1 MDNGNLDMDQN
12 LGTGD
17 GQTQNPQVDDNNHD
31 GNILDN
37 QNDDIQDKQEEQD
50 IFDPTKMT
58 FDDVETSFNGYDLS
72 SLKEKIDTSED
83 SIKALETY
91 TNKFQELGLS
101 QEQVLGIVGFMAE
114 QGAEAQS
121 PQGIKEELNKHLTFE
136 EKRAYQAN
144 CNLLQRALKGTPEE
158 KFFNAIASDP
168 YAIKVL
174 GRVINYAKGSNN
186 VSAAKT
192 ERETRANT
200 YISGEEGVKQ
210 FNEFLSSSPI
220 NEEAIKAKVKEIQGK
235 IINQEELSYFN
246 QIVGEI

>member
-1 MDNGNLDMDQN
+1 MDGDNLDVNQN
-12 LGTGD
+12 LEMEE
-17 GQTQNPQVDDNNHD
+17 QTQNPQGDNNNPD
-31 GNILDN
+31 ILDN
-37 QNDDIQDKQEEQD
+37 QNNDIQDKQEEQD
-50 IFDPTKMT
+50 TFDPTKMT

-72 SLKEKIDTSED
+72 SLKEKIDTNED
-83 SIKALETY
+83 SVKALESY
-91 TNKFQELGLS
+91 TSKFQELGLS

-114 QGAEAQS
+114 QGEQAQS
-121 PQGIKEELNKHLTFE
+121 PQGIRDELNKHLTFE

-174 GRVINYAKGSNN
+174 GRVINFAKGGNN
-186 VSAAKT
+186 VSAVRT
-192 ERETRANT
+192 ERETRTNT

-210 FNEFLSSSPI
+210 FNEFLSSSSI
-220 NEEAIKAKVKEIQGK
+220 NEEAIKDKVKEIRGK
-235 IINQEELSYFN
+235 IINQEELNYFN

>member
-1 MDNGNLDMDQN
+1 MDDDNLEVNQNLD
-12 LGTGD
+12 TGD
-17 GQTQNPQVDDNNHD
+17 GQTQNPQGDDNNLD
-31 GNILDN
+31 ILDN
-37 QNDDIQDKQEEQD
+37 QNDDIQSKEGEGD

-72 SLKEKIDTSED
+72 SLKEKIDTNED
-83 SIKALETY
+83 SVKALESY
-91 TNKFQELGLS
+91 TSKFQELGLS

-114 QGAEAQS
+114 QGEQAQS

-174 GRVINYAKGSNN
+174 GRVINFAKGGNN
-186 VSAAKT
+186 VSAARI
-192 ERETRANT
+192 ERETRTNT

-210 FNEFLSSSPI
+210 FNEFLSSSSI
-220 NEEAIKAKVKEIQGK
+220 DEEAVKAKVKEIRGK

>member
-1 MDNGNLDMDQN
+1 MDGENLDVNQN
-12 LGTGD
+12 LDTGD
-17 GQTQNPQVDDNNHD
+17 EQTKNPQGDDNLD
-31 GNILDN
+31 ILDN
-37 QNDDIQDKQEEQD
+37 QNNDKQLEED

-101 QEQVLGIVGFMAE
+101 QEQVLGIVGFMVE
-114 QGAEAQS
+114 QGEQSQS
-121 PQGIKEELNKHLTFE
+121 PQGIREELNKHLTFE

-174 GRVINYAKGSNN
+174 GRVINFAKGGNN

-200 YISGEEGVKQ
+200 YISGDKAVDIFNKYLSESLGKGIDDKEKTKKANELRSMLATEEDKKY
-210 FNEFLSSSPI
+210 FNE
-220 NEEAIKAKVKEIQGK
+220 
-235 IINQEELSYFN
+235 IITY
-246 QIVGEI
+246 

>member
-1 MDNGNLDMDQN
+1 MDDDNLEVNQN
-12 LGTGD
+12 LETGD
-17 GQTQNPQVDDNNHD
+17 GQTQNPQGDDNNLD
-31 GNILDN
+31 ILDN
-37 QNDDIQDKQEEQD
+37 QNDDIQDKEVEGD

-72 SLKEKIDTSED
+72 SLKEKIDTNED
-83 SIKALETY
+83 SVKALESY
-91 TNKFQELGLS
+91 TSKFQELGLS

-114 QGAEAQS
+114 QGEQAQS

-174 GRVINYAKGSNN
+174 GRVINFAKGGNN
-186 VSAAKT
+186 VSAART
-192 ERETRANT
+192 ERETRTNS

-210 FNEFLSSSPI
+210 FNEFLSSSSI
-220 NEEAIKAKVKEIQGK
+220 NEEAVKAKVKEIRGK

>member
-1 MDNGNLDMDQN
+1 MDGDNLDVNPN
-12 LGTGD
+12 LEMEE
-17 GQTQNPQVDDNNHD
+17 QTQNPQGDDNNPD
-31 GNILDN
+31 ILDN
-37 QNDDIQDKQEEQD
+37 KNDDTQDKQEEQD
-50 IFDPTKMT
+50 IFDPAKVT

-72 SLKEKIDTSED
+72 SLKEKINSNED
-83 SIKALETY
+83 SVKALESY
-91 TNKFQELGLS
+91 TSKFQELGLS

-114 QGAEAQS
+114 QGEQAQS

-174 GRVINYAKGSNN
+174 GRVINFAKGGNN

-192 ERETRANT
+192 ERETRTNT
-200 YISGEEGVKQ
+200 YISGDKAVDIFNKYLSESLGKGIDDKEKAKKANELRSMLATEEDKKY
-210 FNEFLSSSPI
+210 FNE
-220 NEEAIKAKVKEIQGK
+220 
-235 IINQEELSYFN
+235 IITY
-246 QIVGEI
+246 

>member
-1 MDNGNLDMDQN
+1 MDGDNLEVNQN
-12 LGTGD
+12 LETGD
-17 GQTQNPQVDDNNHD
+17 GQTQNPQGDDNNLD
-31 GNILDN
+31 ILDN
-37 QNDDIQDKQEEQD
+37 QNNDIQDKQVEGD

-72 SLKEKIDTSED
+72 SLKEKIDTNED
-83 SIKALETY
+83 SIKALESY
-91 TNKFQELGLS
+91 TSKFQELGLS

-114 QGAEAQS
+114 QGEQAQS

-174 GRVINYAKGSNN
+174 GRVINFAKGGNN
-186 VSAAKT
+186 VSAART
-192 ERETRANT
+192 ERETRTNT

-210 FNEFLSSSPI
+210 FNEFLSSSSI
-220 NEEAIKAKVKEIQGK
+220 DEEAVKAKVKEIRGK
-235 IINQEELSYFN
+235 IINKEELSYFN

>member
-1 MDNGNLDMDQN
+1 MDGENLDVNQN
-12 LGTGD
+12 LDTGD
-17 GQTQNPQVDDNNHD
+17 EQTQNPQGDDNLD
-31 GNILDN
+31 ILDN
-37 QNDDIQDKQEEQD
+37 QNNDKQLEED

-101 QEQVLGIVGFMAE
+101 QEQVLGIVGFMVE
-114 QGAEAQS
+114 QGEQSQS
-121 PQGIKEELNKHLTFE
+121 PQGIREELNKHLTFE
-136 EKRAYQAN
+136 EKRSYQAN

-174 GRVINYAKGSNN
+174 GRVINFAKGGNN

-192 ERETRANT
+192 ERETRTNS
-200 YISGEEGVKQ
+200 YISGDKAVDIFNKYLSENLGKGIDDKEKTKKANELRSMLATEEDKKY
-210 FNEFLSSSPI
+210 FNE
-220 NEEAIKAKVKEIQGK
+220 
-235 IINQEELSYFN
+235 IITY
-246 QIVGEI
+246 

>member
-1 MDNGNLDMDQN
+1 MDDDNLEVNQN
-12 LGTGD
+12 LETGD
-17 GQTQNPQVDDNNHD
+17 GQTQNPQGDDNNLD
-31 GNILDN
+31 ILDN
-37 QNDDIQDKQEEQD
+37 QNDDIQDKEVEGN

-58 FDDVETSFNGYDLS
+58 FDVETSFNGYDLS

-174 GRVINYAKGSNN
+174 GRVINFTKGGNN

-192 ERETRANT
+192 ERETRTNS

-210 FNEFLSSSPI
+210 FNEFLSSSSI
-220 NEEAIKAKVKEIQGK
+220 NEEAVKAKVKEIRGK

>member
-1 MDNGNLDMDQN
+1 MDDDNLEVNQN
-12 LGTGD
+12 LETGD
-17 GQTQNPQVDDNNHD
+17 GQTQNPQGDDNNLD
-31 GNILDN
+31 ILDN
-37 QNDDIQDKQEEQD
+37 QNDDIQDKEVEGD

-58 FDDVETSFNGYDLS
+58 FDVETSFNGYDLS
-72 SLKEKIDTSED
+72 SLKEKIDTNED
-83 SIKALETY
+83 SVKALESY
-91 TNKFQELGLS
+91 TSKFQELGLS

-144 CNLLQRALKGTPEE
+144 CNLLQKALKGTPEE

-174 GRVINYAKGSNN
+174 GRVINFAKGGNN
-186 VSAAKT
+186 VSAART
-192 ERETRANT
+192 ERETRTNT

-210 FNEFLSSSPI
+210 FNEFLSSSSI
-220 NEEAIKAKVKEIQGK
+220 NEEAIKDKVKEIRGK
-235 IINQEELSYFN
+235 IINQEELNYFN

>member
-1 MDNGNLDMDQN
+1 MDGDNLDVNQN
-12 LGTGD
+12 LEME
-17 GQTQNPQVDDNNHD
+17 GQTQNPQGDDNNPD
-31 GNILDN
+31 ILDN

-121 PQGIKEELNKHLTFE
+121 PQGIKEELNKYLTFE

-174 GRVINYAKGSNN
+174 GRVINFAKGGNN

-210 FNEFLSSSPI
+210 FNEFLSSSSI
-220 NEEAIKAKVKEIQGK
+220 NEEAIKAKVKEIRGK

>member
-1 MDNGNLDMDQN
+1 MDGDNLDVNQN
-12 LGTGD
+12 LEME
-17 GQTQNPQVDDNNHD
+17 GQTQNLQGDDNNPD
-31 GNILDN
+31 ILDN
-37 QNDDIQDKQEEQD
+37 QNNDIQDKKEEQD
-50 IFDPTKMT
+50 TFDPTKMT

-101 QEQVLGIVGFMAE
+101 QEQVLGIVGFMVE

-121 PQGIKEELNKHLTFE
+121 LQGIKEELNKHLTFE

-174 GRVINYAKGSNN
+174 GRVINFAKGGNN

-192 ERETRANT
+192 ERETRTNS

-210 FNEFLSSSPI
+210 FNEFLSSSSI
-220 NEEAIKAKVKEIQGK
+220 NEEAVKAKVKEIRGK

>member
-1 MDNGNLDMDQN
+1 MDGDNLEVTQN
-12 LGTGD
+12 LEME
-17 GQTQNPQVDDNNHD
+17 GQTQNPQGDDNNLD
-31 GNILDN
+31 ILDN
-37 QNDDIQDKQEEQD
+37 QNNDIQDKEVEGD

-72 SLKEKIDTSED
+72 SLKEKIDTNED
-83 SIKALETY
+83 SVKALESY
-91 TNKFQELGLS
+91 TSKFQELGLS

-121 PQGIKEELNKHLTFE
+121 PQGIREELNKHLTFE
-136 EKRAYQAN
+136 EKKAYQAN

-174 GRVINYAKGSNN
+174 GRVINFAKGGNN
-186 VSAAKT
+186 VNSAKT
-192 ERETRANT
+192 ERETRINS

-210 FNEFLSSSPI
+210 FNEFLSSSSI
-220 NEEAIKAKVKEIQGK
+220 NEEAVKAKVKEIRGK

>member
-1 MDNGNLDMDQN
+1 MDGENLDVNKN
-12 LGTGD
+12 LDTGD
-17 GQTQNPQVDDNNHD
+17 EQTQNPQGDDNLD
-31 GNILDN
+31 ILDN
-37 QNDDIQDKQEEQD
+37 QNNDKQLEED

-121 PQGIKEELNKHLTFE
+121 PQGIREELNKHLTFE

-174 GRVINYAKGSNN
+174 GRVINFAKGGNN

-192 ERETRANT
+192 ERETRTNS
-200 YISGEEGVKQ
+200 YISGDKAVDIFNKYLSENLGKGIDDKEKAKKANELRSLLATEEDKKY
-210 FNEFLSSSPI
+210 FNE
-220 NEEAIKAKVKEIQGK
+220 
-235 IINQEELSYFN
+235 IITY
-246 QIVGEI
+246 

>member
-1 MDNGNLDMDQN
+1 MDDNNLEVTKN
-12 LGTGD
+12 LKME
-17 GQTQNPQVDDNNHD
+17 GQTQNPQRDDNNPD
-31 GNILDN
+31 ILDN
-37 QNDDIQDKQEEQD
+37 QNDDIQDKEVERD

-83 SIKALETY
+83 SVKALESY
-91 TNKFQELGLS
+91 TSKFQELGLS

-114 QGAEAQS
+114 QGEQAQS

-174 GRVINYAKGSNN
+174 GRVINFAKGGNN

-192 ERETRANT
+192 ERETRTNS

-210 FNEFLSSSPI
+210 FNEFLSSSSI
-220 NEEAIKAKVKEIQGK
+220 NEEAVKAKVKEIRGK
-235 IINQEELSYFN
+235 IINQEELNYFN

>member
-1 MDNGNLDMDQN
+1 MDGDNLEVNQN
-12 LGTGD
+12 LETVEE
-17 GQTQNPQVDDNNHD
+17 QTQNSQGDNNNLD
-31 GNILDN
+31 ILDN
-37 QNDDIQDKQEEQD
+37 QNNDIQDKEGEGD

-72 SLKEKIDTSED
+72 SLKEKIDTNED
-83 SIKALETY
+83 SVKALESY
-91 TNKFQELGLS
+91 TSKFQELGLS

-114 QGAEAQS
+114 QGEQAQS

-174 GRVINYAKGSNN
+174 GRVINFAKGGNN
-186 VSAAKT
+186 VSAART
-192 ERETRANT
+192 ERETRTNS

-210 FNEFLSSSPI
+210 FNEFLSSSSI
-220 NEEAIKAKVKEIQGK
+220 NEEAVKAKVKEIRGK

>member
-1 MDNGNLDMDQN
+1 MDDDNLEVNQNLD
-12 LGTGD
+12 TGD
-17 GQTQNPQVDDNNHD
+17 GQTQNPQGDDNNLD
-31 GNILDN
+31 ILDN
-37 QNDDIQDKQEEQD
+37 QNDDIQSKEGEGD

-72 SLKEKIDTSED
+72 SLKEKIDTNED
-83 SIKALETY
+83 SVKALESY
-91 TNKFQELGLS
+91 TSKFQELGLS

-114 QGAEAQS
+114 QGEQAQS

-174 GRVINYAKGSNN
+174 GRVINFAKGGNN
-186 VSAAKT
+186 VSAART
-192 ERETRANT
+192 ERETRTNT

-210 FNEFLSSSPI
+210 FNEFLSSSSI
-220 NEEAIKAKVKEIQGK
+220 DEEAVKAKVKEIRGK

>member
-1 MDNGNLDMDQN
+1 MDGDNLDVNQN
-12 LGTGD
+12 LEME
-17 GQTQNPQVDDNNHD
+17 GQTQNLQGDDNNPD
-31 GNILDN
+31 ILDN
-37 QNDDIQDKQEEQD
+37 QNNDIQDKKEEQD
-50 IFDPTKMT
+50 TFDPTKMT

-174 GRVINYAKGSNN
+174 GRVINFAKGGNN

-192 ERETRANT
+192 ERETRTNS

-210 FNEFLSSSPI
+210 FNEFLSSSSI
-220 NEEAIKAKVKEIQGK
+220 NEEAIKAKVKEIRGK

>member
-1 MDNGNLDMDQN
+1 MDDDNLEVNQNLD
-12 LGTGD
+12 TGD
-17 GQTQNPQVDDNNHD
+17 GQTQNPQGDDNNLD
-31 GNILDN
+31 ILDN
-37 QNDDIQDKQEEQD
+37 QNDDIQSKEGEGD

-72 SLKEKIDTSED
+72 SLKEKIDTNED
-83 SIKALETY
+83 SVKALESY
-91 TNKFQELGLS
+91 TSKFQELGLS

-114 QGAEAQS
+114 QGEQAQS

-174 GRVINYAKGSNN
+174 GRVINFAKGGNN
-186 VSAAKT
+186 VSAART
-192 ERETRANT
+192 ERETRTNT

-210 FNEFLSSSPI
+210 FNEFLSSSSI

-235 IINQEELSYFN
+235 IINKEELNYFN

>member
-1 MDNGNLDMDQN
+1 MDGENLDVNKN

-17 GQTQNPQVDDNNHD
+17 EQTQNPQGDDNLD
-31 GNILDN
+31 ILDN
-37 QNDDIQDKQEEQD
+37 QNNDKQLEED

-121 PQGIKEELNKHLTFE
+121 PQGIREELNKHLTFE

-174 GRVINYAKGSNN
+174 GRVINFAKGGNN

-192 ERETRANT
+192 ERETRTNS
-200 YISGEEGVKQ
+200 YISGDKAVDIFNKYLSENLGKGIDDKEKAKKANELRSLLATEEDKKY
-210 FNEFLSSSPI
+210 FNE
-220 NEEAIKAKVKEIQGK
+220 
-235 IINQEELSYFN
+235 IITY
-246 QIVGEI
+246 

>member
-1 MDNGNLDMDQN
+1 MDGENLDVNKN
-12 LGTGD
+12 LDTGD
-17 GQTQNPQVDDNNHD
+17 EQTQNPQGDDNVD
-31 GNILDN
+31 ILYN
-37 QNDDIQDKQEEQD
+37 QNNDKQLEED

-114 QGAEAQS
+114 QGEESQS
-121 PQGIKEELNKHLTFE
+121 PQGIREELNKHLTFE

-174 GRVINYAKGSNN
+174 GRVINFAKGGNN

-200 YISGEEGVKQ
+200 YISGDKAVDIFNKYLSESLGKGIDDKEKTKKANELRSMLATEEDKKY
-210 FNEFLSSSPI
+210 FNE
-220 NEEAIKAKVKEIQGK
+220 
-235 IINQEELSYFN
+235 IITY
-246 QIVGEI
+246 

>member
-1 MDNGNLDMDQN
+1 MDDDNLEVNQNLDT
-12 LGTGD
+12 LD
-17 GQTQNPQVDDNNHD
+17 GETQNPQGDDNNLD
-31 GNILDN
+31 ILDN
-37 QNDDIQDKQEEQD
+37 QNDDIQSKEGEGD

-72 SLKEKIDTSED
+72 SLKEKIDTNED
-83 SIKALETY
+83 SVKALESY
-91 TNKFQELGLS
+91 TSKFQELGLS

-114 QGAEAQS
+114 QGEQAQS
-121 PQGIKEELNKHLTFE
+121 PQSIREELNKHLTFE

-174 GRVINYAKGSNN
+174 GRVINFAKGGNN

-192 ERETRANT
+192 ERETRTNT

-210 FNEFLSSSPI
+210 FNEFLSSSSI
-220 NEEAIKAKVKEIQGK
+220 NEEAIKAKVKEIRGK
-235 IINQEELSYFN
+235 IINKEELNYFN
-246 QIVGEI
+246 QIVGEV

>member
-1 MDNGNLDMDQN
+1 MDGENLDVNQN
-12 LGTGD
+12 LETGD
-17 GQTQNPQVDDNNHD
+17 GQTQDPKGDNNNLD
-31 GNILDN
+31 ILDN
-37 QNDDIQDKQEEQD
+37 QNDDIQDKEVEGD

-72 SLKEKIDTSED
+72 SLKEKIDTNED
-83 SIKALETY
+83 SVKALESY
-91 TNKFQELGLS
+91 TSKFKELGLS

-114 QGAEAQS
+114 QGEQAQS
-121 PQGIKEELNKHLTFE
+121 PQGIREELNKHLTFE

-174 GRVINYAKGSNN
+174 GRVINFAKGGNN
-186 VSAAKT
+186 VSAART
-192 ERETRANT
+192 ERETRTNT

-210 FNEFLSSSPI
+210 FNEFLSSSSI
-220 NEEAIKAKVKEIQGK
+220 NEEAVKAKVKEIRGK